1 MVVFALQSNV
11 SNNNFKSNK
20 FDFVEIV
27 DLSAI
32 ATKDEEKKPVENKPS
47 TGTVLGSY
55 KIKGDLTGYS
65 ADCPACNGTL
75 SCKRSYNVYKNNVV
89 TYPDT
94 EYGNVRIVA
103 AHQKNLKCGSIIKF
117 NLSTI
122 SNEPIYAIVLD
133 RDNKTILY
141 RKNEKTKTLTKPVV
155 IPSAIDTSK
164 KKKILTKRE
173 PICLDRCPFSLFD
186 DSHPQ
191 YAVNSFQFL
200 HVIA

>member
-1 MVVFALQSNV
+1 MKNYSWIKMGFKVFKVVILTILVVFALQSNV

-32 ATKDEEKKPVENKPS
+32 ATKDEEKKPVANKPN

-122 SNEPIYAIVLD
+122 SNDPIYAIVLD
-133 RDNKTILY
+133 RGVLGTDIDLLVENEAAAYKSVGR
-141 RKNEKTKTLTKPVV
+141 RKITYEVV
-155 IPSAIDTSK
+155 RTG
-164 KKKILTKRE
+164 
-173 PICLDRCPFSLFD
+173 
-186 DSHPQ
+186 
-191 YAVNSFQFL
+191 Y
-200 HVIA
+200 